1 MARNFAELEAKMTP
15 AALAESDR
23 RTQQMLAELLE
34 NDLKES
40 AEYAATY
47 LRDALADNEPRTV
60 IVALQHVARARG
72 GIDDLELSI
81 VEKASL
87 ASAVTR
93 GFAAIPFGQGVPSL
107 QTA

>member
-15 AALAESDR
+15 TALAESDR
-23 RTQQMLAELLE
+23 RSQQMLTELLE
-34 NDLKES
+34 SDLKGS

-47 LRDALADNEPRTV
+47 LRDALADNEPHIV

-81 VEKASL
+81 AEKASL
-87 ASAVTR
+87 ASVVSR
-93 GFAAIPFGQGVPSL
+93 GFAALPLGQGTQAFQP
-107 QTA
+107 A